1 MWKFEF
7 SDECEVLRRLEM
19 NQMMWTGAPIAAK
32 PLVILFFISL
42 YLNSIFFSTKCLI
55 FAGKILGLQSFY
67 NTCCHII

>member
-42 YLNSIFFSTKCLI
+42 YLNSTFFSTKYLI
-55 FAGKILGLQSFY
+55 FAGKILGLKAF
-67 NTCCHII
+67 

>member
-32 PLVILFFISL
+32 PLVILVFISL
-42 YLNSIFFSTKCLI
+42 YLNSIFFYLAQNI
-55 FAGKILGLQSFY
+55 
-67 NTCCHII
+67 